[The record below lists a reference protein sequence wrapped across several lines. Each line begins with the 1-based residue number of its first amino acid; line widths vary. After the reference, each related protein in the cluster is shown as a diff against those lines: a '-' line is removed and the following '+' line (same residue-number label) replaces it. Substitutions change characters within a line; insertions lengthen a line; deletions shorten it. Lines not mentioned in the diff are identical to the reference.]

1 MKTILFI
8 TSDSTFKSFDYVIE
22 SLGEEYKAIV
32 VDSLAKALKILE
44 TGVDQVVM
52 YPFYIKHYGYN
63 LNLDTNQ
70 DARVF
75 AGYSFWKQE
84 LCQRGTPTIVVNL
97 KNLQV
102 ASLMSEIKKIG
113 WDKEPNV
120 ILFDHY
126 KGYQSS
132 LELTNIIKS

>member
-1 MKTILFI
+1 MKTVLFI

-22 SLGEEYKAIV
+22 SLGKEYKCIV
-32 VDSLAKALKILE
+32 VDSLTKALKILE

-52 YPFYIKHYGYN
+52 YPFYIKYYGYN

-70 DARVF
+70 DTRVF
-75 AGYSFWKQE
+75 AGYRFWRQE
-84 LCQRGTPTIVVNL
+84 LYQKGTPTIVVNL

-102 ASLMSEIKKIG
+102 AYLMSEIRKIA
-113 WDKEPNV
+113 WDKEANV
-120 ILFDHY
+120 IFFDHN

-132 LELTNIIKS
+132 IELANLIKS